1 MWGYVWEVCDYVSN
15 WMNECKRGMWRSV
28 CDVCECLEE
37 RKYGRYVSE
46 WVIDWLEGKVLE
58 CVSKC
63 ER

>member
-1 MWGYVWEVCDYVSN
+1 MCDYVSN
-15 WMNECKRGMWRSV
+15 WKNECKRGMWRSV

>member
-1 MWGYVWEVCDYVSN
+1 MCERCVIMWVIE
-15 WMNECKRGMWRSV
+15 WMSGTRGMWMSV
-28 CDVCECLEE
+28 CDVCECLKE

-58 CVSKC
+58 CVSKY